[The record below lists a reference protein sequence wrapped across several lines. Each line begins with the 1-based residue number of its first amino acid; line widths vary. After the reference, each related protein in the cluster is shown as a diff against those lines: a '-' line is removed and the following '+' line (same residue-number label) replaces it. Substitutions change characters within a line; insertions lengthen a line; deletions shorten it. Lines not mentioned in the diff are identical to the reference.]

1 MVQAATVS
9 PSVRTLRVASPE
21 RWQAAARRALAGGV
35 EVRQV
40 NTNGMWVANSG
51 TQSNVA
57 YLLEINQGIVRS
69 WSCPAGTYGDPVCK
83 LAARYYLDMRLI
95 DLDGDGPE
103 DTPPASAV
111 SCWACSGGGIA
122 YYRSGNTERG
132 FVCGGTGTAP
142 LVAQAAA
149 LVAAASE
156 PTATC
161 DRCGGPLDDDACTE
175 DSLQTFCAACIEAG
189 REEAKAARLAALAA

>member
-9 PSVRTLRVASPE
+9 PSVRTRRVASPE
-21 RWQAAARRALAGGV
+21 RWQAAARRALAEGV

-40 NTNGMWVANSG
+40 NTSGMWVANSG

-69 WSCPAGTYGDPVCK
+69 CSCPAGTYGDPVCK
-83 LAARYYLDMRLI
+83 HSARYYLDMGLI

-111 SCWACSGGGIA
+111 SCWACSGGGVS
-122 YYRSGNTERG
+122 YYRSGNMERC

-149 LVAAASE
+149 LVATASE
-156 PTATC
+156 PTPAC
-161 DRCGGPLDDDACTE
+161 DHCGGALDDDART
-175 DSLQTFCAACIEAG
+175 DD
-189 REEAKAARLAALAA
+189 ALV